1 VVGVRHDLM
10 RTAGK
15 PLHAALQVIKAH
27 GEVTRVTPSRLQ
39 PHPYGKKI
47 PYHQQTQAVKADQRR
62 LLSKLLDGGAAD
74 GEDRDPLDAVD
85 AVIARRVCGQDVRVE
100 VTAADQHDVALLQDV
115 TVS

>member
-27 GEVTRVTPSRLQ
+27 SEVTRVTPSRLQ

-47 PYHQQTQAVKADQRR
+47 PYLQQTQR
-62 LLSKLLDGGAAD
+62 SKRTKGACWASSSTVAP
-74 GEDRDPLDAVD
+74 R
-85 AVIARRVCGQDVRVE
+85 
-100 VTAADQHDVALLQDV
+100 TAK
-115 TVS
+115 TEIP